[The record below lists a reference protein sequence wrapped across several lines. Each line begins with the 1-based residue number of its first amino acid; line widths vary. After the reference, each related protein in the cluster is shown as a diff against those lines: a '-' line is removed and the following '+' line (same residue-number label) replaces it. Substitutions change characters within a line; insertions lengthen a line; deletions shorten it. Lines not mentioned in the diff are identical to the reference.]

1 MQTVKP
7 CANANV
13 LLGGDPMKQTRLG
26 DVLLRKKRITA
37 EQLSDVVKDAKLS
50 GATLTQ
56 QLVQNNIFPAEELAK
71 IISVSYGRPLV
82 DLSKLEIDP
91 KLTNISLDILKKNQ
105 AIPIRRRG
113 NILTLAVPDP
123 YDIHALDEM
132 SFISGCQVD
141 VAICQEEQ
149 LITTLDEIGGSD
161 QQLEDVMAD
170 LGADSMEVVDTEE
183 GQSDEGLLASESE
196 EAPVVKLVNLI
207 LLDAIKRGASDIHVE
222 PYEKVMRVRYRVDGV
237 LQEIMRPPMSMR
249 DAIVSRLKIQARLD
263 ISERRVPQDGRIKL
277 RLSKAKTVDFRVSI
291 LPTLFGEKVVMR
303 LLDPSN
309 LQLNMEVLGYETED
323 LKNFK
328 DAINM
333 PYGMVLV
340 TGPTGSG
347 KTVSLYSAV
356 GELNKPGIN
365 LSTAEDP
372 VEFNFM
378 GINQVNVN
386 AAIGLDFPA
395 VLRSFLRQD
404 PDVILI
410 GEIRDHDTA
419 AIGIKAALTGHLVLA
434 TLHTND
440 APSTMS
446 RLVNMGI
453 ESFLVGSAV
462 NLVTAQRLARRTCK
476 ECTEPEEV
484 PPQALLDAGFKEED
498 IGTFQPMK
506 GKGCPIC
513 NGTGYKGR
521 VGIYQVMPIF
531 DEIRDAVYADKNSD
545 EINAIAVAKGVRTL
559 RMAALNKVK
568 GGSVSLEECLR
579 VTIAD

>member
-1 MQTVKP
+1 
-7 CANANV
+7 
-13 LLGGDPMKQTRLG
+13 MKQTRLG
-26 DVLLRKKRITA
+26 DVLLRKKRLTK
-37 EQLSDVVKDAKLS
+37 EQLINTIKDAKLS

-56 QLVQNNIFPAEELAK
+56 QLVQNNIFSAEALTTFIANC
-71 IISVSYGRPLV
+71 YGRPV
-82 DLSKLEIDP
+82 IDLTQLEIDP
-91 KLTNISLDILKKNQ
+91 KLANISLDILKKNQ

-113 NILTLAVPDP
+113 NNLTLAVVDP

-132 SFISGCQVD
+132 TFISGCQID
-141 VAICQEEQ
+141 VAICQENKLVE
-149 LITTLDEIGGSD
+149 TLDGLGGSD

-170 LGADSMEVVDTEE
+170 LGAENMEIVDTSES
-183 GQSDEGLLASESE
+183 QADERLLASESE

-207 LLDAIKRGASDIHVE
+207 LLDAIKREASDIHIE
-222 PYEKVMRVRYRVDGV
+222 PYEKVMRIRYRIDGV

-249 DAIVSRLKIQARLD
+249 EAIVSRLKIQARLD
-263 ISERRVPQDGRIKL
+263 ISERRIPQDGRIKL
-277 RLSKAKTVDFRVSI
+277 RLSKTKSVDFRVSI

-378 GINQVNVN
+378 GINQVNIN
-386 AAIGLDFPA
+386 AAIGLDFPT

-446 RLVNMGI
+446 RLINMGI

-476 ECTEPEEV
+476 ACTEPETIARE
-484 PPQALLDAGFKEED
+484 ALIDAGFKPEEV
-498 IGTFQPMK
+498 GSFQPMK
-506 GKGCPIC
+506 GKGCSVC

-521 VGIYQVMPIF
+521 VGIYQVMPIY

-545 EINAIAVAKGVRTL
+545 EINKIAIAKGVRTL
-559 RMAALNKVK
+559 RMAALSKVK